1 VTKLPKTSELTAEQN
16 IAVLHPKG
24 PALVLSAPGSG
35 KTLIITKRIAHLIR
49 QGVDPKS
56 IAAITFTNKAA
67 NSMKERTIKLVKD
80 RRAARQVWIST
91 FHSLCA
97 RLLRKYPTQFNV
109 ESNYTII
116 DDGDAKHYIEQA
128 MLEVAKR
135 RGETSIERLQEK
147 YYPIETLKLLISNLK
162 QSLVLPGEVV
172 LTSTSQKQL
181 FLHDTFKQYNHLLA
195 RSNTMDF
202 DDLIVNVV
210 RPLRDNATLRAQFAT
225 LFDHVLVD
233 EYQDT
238 NHAQFLL
245 SLYLTQK
252 TKNLFAVGDPDQ
264 CVVADSLVSTDDWS
278 TTPAQDLKVAA
289 KVLSAMAYQT
299 SVISTIEQV
308 AQRLYDGSIVVT
320 TTTSGKQARTT
331 LEHGFFVR
339 TSFATPYKFTGHYF
353 EHTAAALLQSGMIVP
368 TLGSHGSIQEEAI
381 DSIETVHY
389 KGLVFD
395 FSVPPH
401 KNYIVNGIVV
411 HNSIYKFR
419 GADST
424 NIEAFRKLHGARI
437 YLLQKNFRSVKNI
450 AAIANMV
457 IKNNRDRTL
466 KIIDAVK
473 DNGNPV
479 RCLELRD
486 NHQEAGFIAR
496 EIRGLTRIRRTN
508 HPKDFA
514 ILYRTKAQ
522 SRIFEE
528 IFVRMNIPHRV
539 VGSLSFYNRAVVK
552 DLVAYLKL
560 LLNSKDDASFTRIY
574 NMPPR
579 GIGKAA
585 FTEFCGIREAY
596 DCSLYHVLKKRL
608 FRKEGKFAPSSQFS
622 LTKLRALFRRLR
634 KLRKGPVA
642 NLVAATLKW
651 SGYQHY
657 FRKRGKEVDLVKLE
671 QLDELVEAARDF
683 DKRQT
688 GGLEGFLEWVGLMQ
702 ENDDRS
708 EEDKV
713 KLMTCHAAKGL
724 EFPNVYVVG
733 VCDGLMPFLKS
744 TNYEQEEKT
753 KEEQL
758 KDIEEERRL
767 FFVAITRA
775 EDNLT
780 LSHVTQR
787 NFRGMTLECKPSRF
801 IEEAG
806 TTLQHTDLSETTQG
820 TFHGSKSFAGRR
832 VHSQDV
838 RSHHASKG
846 VNSSW
851 LE

>member
-1 VTKLPKTSELTAEQN
+1 MTKLPQTNELTAEQN

-24 PALVLSAPGSG
+24 PALVLAAPGSG
-35 KTLIITKRIAHLIR
+35 KTLVITKRIAHLIR
-49 QGVDPKS
+49 QGVNPQT

-67 NSMKERTIKLVKD
+67 NSMKERTLGLVKD
-80 RRAARQVWIST
+80 RRLARQVWIST

-97 RLLRKYPTQFNV
+97 RLLRKYPTQFKV
-109 ESNYTII
+109 QSNYTIL
-116 DDGDAKHYIEQA
+116 DDGDAKHYIVQA
-128 MLEVAKR
+128 MLEVAGR
-135 RGETSIERLQEK
+135 RGETSIDTLQER
-147 YYPIETLKLLISNLK
+147 YYPIDTLKMLISNLK
-162 QSLVLPGEVV
+162 QGLVLPGETI
-172 LTSTSQKQL
+172 LTTTSQKQL

-210 RPLRDNATLRAQFAT
+210 RPLRDDAKLRAQFAT

-264 CVVADSLVSTDDWS
+264 CCTADSLISTDDWA
-278 TTPAQDLKVAA
+278 TTPATALKVGN
-289 KVLSAMAYQT
+289 KVLSAMAYST
-299 SVISTIEQV
+299 SVLAPIEQV
-308 AQRLYDGSIVVT
+308 AQRFYEGPIIVVT
-320 TTTSGKQARTT
+320 TKSGKQAKTT
-331 LEHGFFVR
+331 LEHGFFVK
-339 TSFATPYKFTGHYF
+339 TNLVTPYKFTGHYW
-353 EHTAAALLQSGMIVP
+353 ERIPAALLQTSMEVP
-368 TLGSHGSIQEEAI
+368 TLGPNGFIQEEAI
-381 DSIETVHY
+381 DSVETTHY

-395 FSVPPH
+395 FSVPPY

-424 NIEAFRKLHGARI
+424 NIDQFRKIPGTTV
-437 YLLQKNFRSVKNI
+437 YLLQKNFRSGKNI
-450 AAIANMV
+450 AAVANTV
-457 IKNNRDRTL
+457 IKNNRDRTI

-479 RCLELRD
+479 RCLEFFD

-496 EIRGLTRIRRTN
+496 EIRGLIRIRRTN

-514 ILYRTKAQ
+514 LLYRTKAQ

-539 VGSLSFYNRAVVK
+539 VGALSFYNRAVVK

-560 LLNSKDDASFTRIY
+560 LTNSKDDASFTRIY

-579 GIGKAA
+579 GIGKTA
-585 FTEFCGIREAY
+585 FTEFCSLREAH

-608 FRKEGKFAPSSQFS
+608 FRKEGKFTPSSIS
-622 LTKLRALFRRLR
+622 NLIRLRALFRRLR
-634 KLRKGPVA
+634 KLKKGPVA
-642 NLVAATLKW
+642 DLVDATLKW
-651 SGYQHY
+651 SGYRHY
-657 FRKRGKEVDLVKLE
+657 FKQRGKEVDLVKLE

-683 DKRQT
+683 DKLQN

-702 ENDDRS
+702 ENDDQT

-713 KLMTCHAAKGL
+713 RLMTCHAAKGL

-733 VCDGLMPFLKS
+733 VNDGLMPFVRT

-780 LSHVTQR
+780 LSHMTER
-787 NFRGMTLECKPSRF
+787 NFRGLTLTCKPSRF

-806 TTLQHTDLSETTQG
+806 TTLQHTDLSDTPQG
-820 TFHGSKSFAGRR
+820 TYHGSKSFTGRKRYHQSVHTHQQHLRAG
-832 VHSQDV
+832 
-838 RSHHASKG
+838 
-846 VNSSW
+846 NSSW
-851 LE
+851 